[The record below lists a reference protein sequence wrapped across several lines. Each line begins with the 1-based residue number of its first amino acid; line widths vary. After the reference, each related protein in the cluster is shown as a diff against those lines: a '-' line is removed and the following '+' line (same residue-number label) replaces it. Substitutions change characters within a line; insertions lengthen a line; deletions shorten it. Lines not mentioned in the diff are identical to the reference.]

1 MKEFDFYQDQKVS
14 LWNRF
19 FFKVKAENYDKAVEI
34 VKSIKNENVLCVEG
48 DDIKFDYSETL
59 LDTQEQLSLKDNNGN
74 PTLEFFNEQGDHIA
88 DNSNDTIQ
96 SVEVT
101 ALSVEDLEILGFDTE
116 NITTQDLKNIAYK
129 MDLSETFWI
138 ELEQKAEKYGLKK
151 NTNTKNNKR

>member
-34 VKSIKNENVLCVEG
+34 VKGMRNEDIFCVEDNDTIQFSHSKRL
-48 DDIKFDYSETL
+48 DDTE
-59 LDTQEQLSLKDNNGN
+59 EQLSLKDNNGN
-74 PTLEFFNEQGDHIA
+74 PTLELFNEQGNHIA

-101 ALSVEDLEILGFDTE
+101 ALSVEDLERLGFDTE
-116 NITTQDLKNIAYK
+116 NLTTQDLTNIADK

-138 ELEQKAEKYGLKK
+138 ELEHRAEKYGLKRNNNPK
-151 NTNTKNNKR
+151 N